1 MAQMIIKRVG
11 ILSVAKIQAAIMAV
25 FGLIIGVIY
34 GLFFMLFGAMMMSQT
49 AGGGVSTLVIGLLM
63 MVGIPIMYGVIGFI
77 AGAIGALIYNLAA
90 GFAGGIELEL
100 ESAEPAYMAPPPVPP
115 QQSWAPNPYQSGQTN
130 PY

>member
-34 GLFFMLFGAMMMSQT
+34 GLFFMMFGAIMMSQS
-49 AGGGVSTLVIGLLM
+49 GGSGMGGVLAGLLL
-63 MVGIPIMYGVIGFI
+63 MVGIPIMYGLIGFV
-77 AGAIGALIYNLAA
+77 AGAIGALIYNVAA

-100 ESAEPAYMAPPPVPP
+100 EDDTRRYIAPPPMPP
-115 QQSWAPNPYQSGQTN
+115 QQWTANQYQSGQG